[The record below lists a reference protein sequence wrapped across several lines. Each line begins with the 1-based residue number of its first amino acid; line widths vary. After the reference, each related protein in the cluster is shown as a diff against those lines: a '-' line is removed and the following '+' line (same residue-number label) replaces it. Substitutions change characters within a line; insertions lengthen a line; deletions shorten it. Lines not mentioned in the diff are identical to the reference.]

1 MVNQNQNAKVNS
13 ATPVVMQPPRKLES
27 PIEDKFNRY
36 ESSLQELRDK
46 GEKEMAGL
54 KGDIIR
60 LQQAMTE
67 QQQQTQYNMEMTNAE
82 FRAIR
87 AETHSQ
93 FQNMSTMFQDS
104 LQKAIGSH
112 DTQMHAQF
120 EELKEL
126 MLNKAPRSSPAQK
139 KHKGP
144 ENKNGPPNQPDDA
157 L

>member
-1 MVNQNQNAKVNS
+1 MTSQVKNMRMNVTA
-13 ATPVVMQPPRKLES
+13 PLVMQPPRKLES

-36 ESSLQELRDK
+36 EATLQEIRDK

-54 KGDIIR
+54 RGDIAR
-60 LQQAMTE
+60 LQTAMTE
-67 QQQQTQYNMEMTNAE
+67 QQQQVQYNMEMTNAE
-82 FRAIR
+82 FRAVR

-93 FQNMSTMFQDS
+93 LQNMSTMFQDS

-126 MLNKAPRSSPAQK
+126 MMNKAPRSSPAQK

-144 ENKNGPPNQPDDA
+144 ENKNGKADQPDDA

>member
-1 MVNQNQNAKVNS
+1 MTNQVKNARMNM

-36 ESSLQELRDK
+36 EATLQKLPDK

-54 KGDIIR
+54 RGDIVR
-60 LQQAMTE
+60 LQNAMAG
-67 QQQQTQYNMEMTNAE
+67 QQQQAQYNMEMTNAE
-82 FRAIR
+82 FRAVR

-112 DTQMHAQF
+112 DSQMHAQF

-126 MLNKAPRSSPAQK
+126 MMKKAPRSSPAQK

-144 ENKNGPPNQPDDA
+144 ENNNGDPNQPGDA